1 MRKFFAFLI
10 CFACLISLFAI
21 NTEGKD
27 FSVETYLTNLSVI
40 AEDRPNFPTTKY
52 ITDTIAEYDETQMSD
67 DAGIFKA
74 IKYVWITLKVI
85 YQCVAFTIN
94 FIVYIAELMLYIFKL
109 ASASVY
115 YLVVW

>member
-40 AEDRPNFPTTKY
+40 AEDRPNFPSTENINKTLE
-52 ITDTIAEYDETQMSD
+52 EYGEYEDKIS
-67 DAGIFKA
+67 GILKA
-74 IKYVWITLKVI
+74 IKAVWTTIKLI
-85 YQCVAFTIN
+85 YQCLVFAVN
-94 FIVYIAELMLYIFKL
+94 LLLYIAQMMIYIFKL

-115 YLVVW
+115 YLVAW